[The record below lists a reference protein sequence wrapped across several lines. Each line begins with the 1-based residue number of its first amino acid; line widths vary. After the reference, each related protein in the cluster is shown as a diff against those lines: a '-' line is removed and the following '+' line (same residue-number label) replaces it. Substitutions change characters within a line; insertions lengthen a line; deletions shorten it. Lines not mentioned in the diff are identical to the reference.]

1 MSRGA
6 LALALLACTALSLA
20 SSAAAA
26 QTPTK
31 QECAA
36 ANETAQDLRRA
47 GKLREARKRLALCTA
62 AGCPGPIREDCA
74 QRLKEV
80 EGALPTVIF
89 EATNAAGHDL
99 SAVRVTVDGATLLE
113 KLDGTPVV
121 LDPGEHRLVFEA
133 EGLGTAHDTVV
144 LREGERGRRVRI
156 VFHSGAPPG
165 KEGEAT
171 PAKEESHTQR
181 AFGISLGAAGLAGII
196 VGAVFGVVS
205 KSTYDNAVQSECG
218 GDPTRCTA
226 QGAQDGRTAHSQ
238 ATVSTVAFAGG
249 AALLAGGA
257 ALYFTSPSSG
267 DVSVGPAV
275 GSGGAGL
282 ALHGRW

>member
-26 QTPTK
+26 QPPTK

-99 SAVRVTVDGATLLE
+99 SAVRVTVDGEALLE

-133 EGLGTAHDTVV
+133 EGLGTAQDTVV

-156 VFHSGAPPG
+156 VFHSGAPG
-165 KEGEAT
+165 REGEGM
-171 PAKEESHTQR
+171 PAKEENHTQR
-181 AFGISLGAAGLAGII
+181 AFGISLGAAGIAGII
-196 VGAVFGVVS
+196 IGAVFAVVA

-218 GDPTRCTA
+218 GDPNRCSA

-249 AALLAGGA
+249 AALVAGGA
-257 ALYFTSPSSG
+257 ALYFTAPSSG